1 MRGEQHDQVAIGVSA
16 AEVVELRMLA
26 PKVDVG
32 VTVDRDRGQS
42 RLLALN
48 HVLPR
53 LFGRDDLRIHLL
65 HLDVAAAVVAVMMR
79 IDDVTHG
86 LIRNLLQ
93 LRHDVVMIDFK
104 FVVDEHHTVIG
115 DQCGRISGNDI
126 IVNDVQI
133 IFNLH
138 KIQLCGLRTTLRVSE
153 PHGTGQKE
161 SQPQAHDRTFMH
173 PKAP

>member
-1 MRGEQHDQVAIGVSA
+1 M
-16 AEVVELRMLA
+16 ML
-26 PKVDVG
+26 
-32 VTVDRDRGQS
+32 DRHGGQAG
-42 RLLALN
+42 LLAVD
-48 HVLPR
+48 HVLPC
-53 LFGRDDLRIHLL
+53 LFGCYDLRIHLL

-79 IDDVTHG
+79 IDDVTHW

-104 FVVDEHHTVIG
+104 FVVDEHHTLIG

-138 KIQLCGLRTTLRVSE
+138 KIQLCGLRRTTL
-153 PHGTGQKE
+153 
-161 SQPQAHDRTFMH
+161 
-173 PKAP
+173 